1 MVNKDMMNKYESGDL
16 QRKRDE
22 KKKQEKKRLSNK
34 LDYEKHKE
42 KRKATVREYMN
53 SRISPKQRKRKK
65 MQDRERHIVKK
76 YGITEEMY
84 HDMSREQGDMCSI
97 CKKHK
102 DDVILPDNPRSGQRT
117 RPFVI
122 DHCHKTN
129 TVRGLLCNKCNTA
142 LGLFNDDVELLRFA
156 KEYLIESRDV

>member
-102 DDVILPDNPRSGQRT
+102 DDVLLPDNPRSGQRT

-129 TVRGLLCNKCNTA
+129 KVRGLLCNKCNTA
-142 LGLFNDDVELLRFA
+142 LGLFNDDVELLGIA
-156 KEYLIESRDV
+156 QEYLIKTQK

>member
-1 MVNKDMMNKYESGDL
+1 MMNKYESGDL
-16 QRKRDE
+16 QRERDE

-76 YGITEEMY
+76 YGITEV
-84 HDMSREQGDMCSI
+84 DKEQDP
-97 CKKHK
+97 
-102 DDVILPDNPRSGQRT
+102 L
-117 RPFVI
+117 
-122 DHCHKTN
+122 
-129 TVRGLLCNKCNTA
+129 
-142 LGLFNDDVELLRFA
+142 
-156 KEYLIESRDV
+156 